1 MTKKIKQ
8 KKLELALV
16 AIVVVFLTMALIF
29 LFNKKTSEKN
39 EQYTFHSVV
48 DTSFKKYI
56 LDANMPEAIKK
67 IKYGLDELSIKH
79 VDFAIQTMINLPP
92 YKLENLFANKKLY
105 DNYLPKYLK
114 AEVRKICQ
122 AKRMYRGKFQFHSE
136 WAYYKHGLILVPQ
149 SVRDYIRN
157 TAFID
162 LGCYV
167 GDSATVLSE
176 FSPDIIYSFDISEK
190 NLKLYEE
197 NTKDLS
203 VKHKA
208 FRLALSHTKKV
219 INFVDEG
226 TGSTNIFNGKNGSKT
241 VSVEVDTLD
250 DFVNKIGYKGRIGYI
265 KADIEGDEPNMLK
278 GAVETI
284 KKFRPVLFISL
295 YHNPESFFEIKPFL
309 ENLNVG
315 YKFIL
320 RFMAFRQRHPL
331 SEFSLVAYPRELD

>member
-1 MTKKIKQ
+1 LDKL
-8 KKLELALV
+8 KKLCVV
-16 AIVVVFLTMALIF
+16 AIILLNVFLIITLIF
-29 LFNKKTSEKN
+29 LFNKKPIEKN
-39 EQYTFHSVV
+39 EQYPFHSAV

-67 IKYGLDELSIKH
+67 LKYGLDELSIKH
-79 VDFAIQTMINLPP
+79 VDFAIQTMINLPS
-92 YKLENLFANKKLY
+92 YKLENFFANKKLH

-114 AEVRKICQ
+114 AEVRKIRQ
-122 AKRMYRGKFQFHSE
+122 AKNMYRGKFQFYSE

-203 VKHKA
+203 VPHKA
-208 FRLALSHTKKV
+208 FRLALSDTKKV

-226 TGSTNIFNGKNGSKT
+226 TGSTNIFNGKNDSKT

-250 DFVNKIGYKGRIGYI
+250 DFVNKIGYKGQIGYI

-278 GAVETI
+278 GAVKTI
-284 KKFRPVLFISL
+284 KKYRPVLYISL

-309 ENLNVG
+309 ESLNVG

-331 SEFSLVAYPRELD
+331 AEFSLVAYPQELE